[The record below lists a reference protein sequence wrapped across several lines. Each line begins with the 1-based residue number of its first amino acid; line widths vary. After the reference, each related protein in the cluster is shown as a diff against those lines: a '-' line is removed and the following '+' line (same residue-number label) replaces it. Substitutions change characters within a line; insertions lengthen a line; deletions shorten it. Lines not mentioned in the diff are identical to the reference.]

1 MFSFLLTRP
10 QYAKLVSVAVMAAQL
25 LGWNT
30 LARASEVPPPPA
42 PMTVVRRSLREF
54 DRFLDHHP
62 LLEDDL
68 RLDPALTGDNAY
80 LKKHAELCDFLSANP
95 DVVLGLKHYP
105 RYFLYRAL
113 LRQANAPLR
122 YSEIAQLRALLD
134 EQPALE
140 RALAANPEAIRDPT
154 FLQEHP
160 PLRDFLDQ
168 HVELG
173 QVFLPC
179 HEPLAKNP

>member
-1 MFSFLLTRP
+1 
-10 QYAKLVSVAVMAAQL
+10 MAAQL
-25 LGWNT
+25 LGWIT
-30 LARASEVPPPPA
+30 LARASEATPPPA

-62 LLEDDL
+62 LVEDDL
-68 RLDPALTGDNAY
+68 RLDPALTGDNIY
-80 LKKHAELCDFLSANP
+80 LKKHLELRDFLAANP
-95 DVVLGLKHYP
+95 EVIRGLKHYP

-122 YSEIAQLRALLD
+122 YSEITQLRAVLD
-134 EQPALE
+134 EHAALE
-140 RALAANPEAIRDPT
+140 RALAENPEAIRDPA
-154 FLQEHP
+154 FLNEHP
-160 PLRDFLDQ
+160 LLRDFLNQ
-168 HVELG
+168 HAELG

>member
-1 MFSFLLTRP
+1 MLSFPRVRP
-10 QYAKLVSVAVMAAQL
+10 YLALALMAAQL
-25 LGWNT
+25 LGWIT
-30 LARASEVPPPPA
+30 LARASEPPPTPA

-62 LLEDDL
+62 LVEDDL

-80 LKKHAELCDFLSANP
+80 LKKHPELHDFLGANP
-95 DVVLGLKHYP
+95 DVIRGLKHYP

-122 YSEIAQLRALLD
+122 YSEIAQLRAVLD

-140 RALAANPEAIRDPT
+140 RALTENPEAIRDPA
-154 FLQEHP
+154 FLHEHP
-160 PLRDFLDQ
+160 LLRDFLDQ
-168 HVELG
+168 HAELG